1 MKPRMIR
8 RPAFQ
13 RPAPGHRRRVG
24 APTGPPRI
32 AGSGVALRLRVSA
45 GRSPERILRLKS
57 GMIRAYVNVPRD
69 RGRANRRVIQ
79 LLARI
84 LRVRRHDVQVVS
96 GTRSAW
102 KLVRVAGRTREEVE
116 RLIPQ
121 ALPGHFAVKSAR
133 PRLPRNRP
141 RGGDATG
148 S

>member
-13 RPAPGHRRRVG
+13 RPARGRRRRVG
-24 APTGPPRI
+24 APKGPPRI
-32 AGSGVALRLRVSA
+32 AGAGVALRLRVTT
-45 GRSPERILRLKS
+45 GRAPERILRLKS

-84 LRVRRHDVQVVS
+84 LRVRRHDVQVVT
-96 GTRSAW
+96 GTRSCW
-102 KLVRVAGRTREEVE
+102 KLVRVAGRTLEDVE

-121 ALPGHFAVKSAR
+121 ALPGHFAVKNSQ
-133 PRLPRNRP
+133 PRLPKNRAREGP
-141 RGGDATG
+141 GTG